1 MSDDYKARLVAASAD
16 DTIYTP
22 LFDIAN
28 HQAFGGTPWPDGIAA
43 RVLRNQFVNQWQDKM
58 EQVTTSNETLMAQYR
73 HEVEDRNL
81 DVSVV
86 YAGESV
92 ETITRIQPVAKV
104 IEDICE
110 DARTRL
116 S

>member
-28 HQAFGGTPWPDGIAA
+28 HQAFGGIPWPDGIAA
-43 RVLRNQFVNQWQDKM
+43 RVVRNQFVNQWQDKM

>member
-1 MSDDYKARLVAASAD
+1 MSDDYKARLIAASAD
-16 DTIYTP
+16 DTLYTP

-28 HQAFGGTPWPDGIAA
+28 NQAFGRVPWPKGIAA
-43 RVLRNQFVNQWQDKM
+43 RVLRNQFVDEWQDKIS
-58 EQVTTSNETLMAQYR
+58 QVTSANEVLMSQY
-73 HEVEDRNL
+73 EQQVKNKNY
-81 DVSVV
+81 DVCVV

-92 ETITRIQPVAKV
+92 DSITRIQPAANV

>member
-28 HQAFGGTPWPDGIAA
+28 HQAFGGIPWPAGVAA
-43 RVLRNQFVNQWQDKM
+43 RVLRNQFVDEWQDRM
-58 EQVTTSNETLMAQYR
+58 DQVTSANESLMAQYK
-73 HEVEDRNL
+73 L
-81 DVSVV
+81 DVKNKNFDASFV